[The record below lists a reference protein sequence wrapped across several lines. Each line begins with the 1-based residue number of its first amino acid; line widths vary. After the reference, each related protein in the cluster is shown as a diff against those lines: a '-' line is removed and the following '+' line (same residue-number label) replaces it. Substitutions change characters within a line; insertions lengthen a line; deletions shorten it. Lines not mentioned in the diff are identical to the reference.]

1 MPLNHTKLEKRLSD
15 CDEKL
20 SALFKDVET
29 NNAIKKHLLEVQN
42 YYNLSYTNTKKDKT
56 AETIVSTYEEYIIH
70 LENVKTGYDWYKNG
84 LHSYAEATAALDK
97 AHDAIVYANTSRHI
111 DVVRHDLANICALMF
126 WASTALALYA
136 SVYLIALPM
145 LIVQPVLGIAM
156 GITIGGFF
164 LKSAANCIN
173 CCSEFKGFSRH
184 SAEYEHE
191 RMLFKFFFKPAQQF
205 NQASE
210 VPQKPEEREETS
222 STTSCSL

>member
-20 SALFKDVET
+20 SALFKDVAT
-29 NNAIKKHLLEVQN
+29 NDAIQKHLLEVQN

-56 AETIVSTYEEYIIH
+56 AETIVSTYEEYVTH
-70 LENVKTGYDWYKNG
+70 LENVKTGTYWYTTG
-84 LHSYAEATAALDK
+84 LHTYEEASSSLNK
-97 AHDAIVYANTSRHI
+97 AHDAIFYANTSRQLE
-111 DVVRHDLANICALMF
+111 VVRHNLVNICALMF

-164 LKSAANCIN
+164 LKSAIN
-173 CCSEFKGFSRH
+173 CVSCCTEFKGFGRH

-205 NQASE
+205 KQASE
-210 VPQKPEEREETS
+210 AEPVPVPEETS
-222 STTSCSL
+222 TEGCHL